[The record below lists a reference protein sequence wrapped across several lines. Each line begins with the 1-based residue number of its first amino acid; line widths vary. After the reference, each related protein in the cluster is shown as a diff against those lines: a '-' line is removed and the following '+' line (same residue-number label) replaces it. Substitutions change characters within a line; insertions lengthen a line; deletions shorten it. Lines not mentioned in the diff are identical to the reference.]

1 MDIRAMAASIQ
12 PELVAIRRHFHQ
24 HPELSMEEVNTA
36 NYIVEQLQ
44 QLGIDVERKV
54 KTGVVGTL
62 KGKKDG
68 PVVALRADIDALPI
82 KEETGLSFASVND
95 GIMHACGH
103 DAHTTCLLGAA
114 KILSQIQDEIPGTVK
129 FVFQPGEEQAIGAK
143 LLIEEGVLEGV
154 DAIFGMHVDWTA
166 PAGTV
171 SVDPGPRMASAD
183 MFTIHVEG
191 KGAHGSAPHQ
201 GVDAA
206 VVAAAIMMNLQ
217 TIVSREIDPL
227 ESAVIS
233 IGKLVSG
240 DRFNILPA
248 RAYMEGTCRCFN
260 PAVRE
265 NIPDSISRVIE
276 NTAATFRA
284 TAKLHYQFGCPSTIN
299 DEALTALAQNSIKRL
314 YGDEALTTKPP
325 EMGSEDFAF
334 YAEKIPATYAYLGI
348 ANSAVG
354 ACYPEH
360 HARYT
365 IDESALQVGA
375 ATYAQFAVDFLTEKS

>member
-191 KGAHGSAPHQ
+191 KGGHGSAPHQ

-334 YAEKIPATYAYLGI
+334 YAEKYL
-348 ANSAVG
+348 
-354 ACYPEH
+354 PPM
-360 HARYT
+360 
-365 IDESALQVGA
+365 
-375 ATYAQFAVDFLTEKS
+375 LTWA